1 MREGFRAM
9 SMGAPNMNSLV
20 GVGATAAFGLSVAGA
35 LTPPVVGEYGIPVN
49 NDFFEEPVLLLAFIL
64 LGRALEARARA
75 RAASDL
81 RALSTLLPLD
91 ATLVVSEPPKKTEG
105 EENGAAAAEWVP
117 MTATVDRL
125 ALRPGDLVRVVP
137 GEVIPVD
144 GEVVTGA
151 AAVDEATLTGEPL
164 LVPKSSGDAV
174 SADEALAMG
183 FVNAVVP
190 PEELMSRAFEFAERL
205 QRNAPLAVR
214 AVKEV
219 ALRTSGI
226 PLEEAYAIE
235 NEVSARV
242 TSSEDAREGPRAFME
257 KRDPVWTSR

>member
-1 MREGFRAM
+1 
-9 SMGAPNMNSLV
+9 
-20 GVGATAAFGLSVAGA
+20 
-35 LTPPVVGEYGIPVN
+35 
-49 NDFFEEPVLLLAFIL
+49 
-64 LGRALEARARA
+64 
-75 RAASDL
+75 
-81 RALSTLLPLD
+81 
-91 ATLVVSEPPKKTEG
+91 
-105 EENGAAAAEWVP
+105 
-117 MTATVDRL
+117 MT
-125 ALRPGDLVRVVP
+125 
-137 GEVIPVD
+137 
-144 GEVVTGA
+144 
-151 AAVDEATLTGEPL
+151 
-164 LVPKSSGDAV
+164 GDAV